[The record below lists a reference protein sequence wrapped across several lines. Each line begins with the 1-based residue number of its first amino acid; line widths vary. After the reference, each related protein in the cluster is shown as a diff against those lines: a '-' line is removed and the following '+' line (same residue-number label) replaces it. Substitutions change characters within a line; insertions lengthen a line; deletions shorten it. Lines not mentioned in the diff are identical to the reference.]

1 VFEEAIS
8 VMGPAEAEE
17 QGEERIGAL
26 LRRCRE
32 RFRAE
37 RASLGPY
44 LRLTKRI
51 GKAVT
56 QEEVAESVGISR
68 EWYTR
73 MEGDRPVRV
82 SARVLARIADALMMD
97 PAERAALFRLAV
109 PELRST
115 SLTDRTTATLDTFGS
130 LRHLMRRLWAATS
143 EAEALRLVREHGTT
157 MLSPDAMVTFTRL
170 GEGRWVRAATGDD
183 DDDRGERFHAL
194 IRGRCCAAVID
205 DLHCYT
211 LMAQPGELIT
221 AAERDARFPQ
231 IAAEVRRAQDAVRYP
246 DATMA
251 MAHVRSRR
259 GLVARIQVL
268 HHTGHPYS
276 ELERA
281 QLGAL
286 ANLTSL
292 ALRDAVSSPYDPG
305 EMTLRC
311 GS

>member
-8 VMGPAEAEE
+8 VMELAEAEE
-17 QGEERIGAL
+17 QGEERLGVL

-32 RFRAE
+32 RVRAE

-68 EWYTR
+68 EWYTK
-73 MEGDRPVRV
+73 MECDRPVRV
-82 SARVLARIADALMMD
+82 SARVLSRIADALMMD
-97 PAERAALFRLAV
+97 PPERAALFRLAV

-115 SLTDRTTATLDTFGS
+115 SLMDRTTAILDTLGS

-157 MLSPDAMVTFTRL
+157 MLSSDAMVTFTRL
-170 GEGRWVRAATGDD
+170 GEGRWDRAVTGDD

-194 IRGRCCAAVID
+194 IGVRCCATVID
-205 DLHCYT
+205 DLQCYT

-221 AAERDARFPQ
+221 AAERNARFPEIGAEAQ
-231 IAAEVRRAQDAVRYP
+231 RALDAARYP

-251 MAHVRSRR
+251 MAHIRSRR

-281 QLGAL
+281 QLSAL

-292 ALRDAVSSPYDPG
+292 ALQDAVVVEPRG
-305 EMTLRC
+305 
-311 GS
+311 

>member
-1 VFEEAIS
+1 MTRDVLEETIS
-8 VMGPAEAEE
+8 VMGLEKAEE

-26 LRRCRE
+26 LRRCRA
-32 RFRAE
+32 RLRAD
-37 RASLGPY
+37 RATLGPY

-73 MEGDRPVRV
+73 MECDRPVRV
-82 SARVLARIADALMMD
+82 SARVLSRIADALMMD
-97 PAERAALFRLAV
+97 PAERAAFFRLAV

-115 SLTDRTTATLDTFGS
+115 SLTDRTTAILDAFGS
-130 LRHLMRRLWAATS
+130 LRDLMRRLWAATS
-143 EAEALRLVREHGTT
+143 EAEALRLAREHGTT
-157 MLSPDAMVTFTRL
+157 MLSSDAMVTFTRL
-170 GEGRWVRAATGDD
+170 GEGRWVRAATGAD

-194 IRGRCCAAVID
+194 IRERCCAAVID
-205 DLHCYT
+205 DLYCYT
-211 LMAQPGELIT
+211 LMAQPGELMT
-221 AAERDARFPQ
+221 AAERNARFPE
-231 IAAEVRRAQDAVRYP
+231 IAAEVRRVLHAVRYP

-251 MAHVRSRR
+251 MAHIRSGR

-292 ALRDAVSSPYDPG
+292 ALRDG
-305 EMTLRC
+305 
-311 GS
+311 